1 MKIPLSHGV
10 SVILA
15 AAACVLPSPAVAQA
29 FPTKPVRIVVP
40 FAPGGLTDIVAR
52 TVGQKMSGEFAQPV
66 VIDNRPGAA
75 GNIGTELVAKAPAD
89 GYTLL
94 LVSSSFAIN
103 PILYSKSLYDP
114 TKDFAPVSGVS
125 AYMLFLAVTPSLPSR
140 NIKAL
145 IAQAR
150 AQPGQLT
157 YASSGSGTTTHIA
170 GELFAYMTDVRMT
183 HVGYKGAGLWLPA
196 VMGGQVSMTFGTAV
210 VVPQIKAGRLV
221 ALGVTGPKRS
231 PLLPDV
237 PTIAEAGIPGYEV
250 VSWNTMYA
258 PAGTPPAIL
267 RRLSMTAQDALRDP
281 ETIGMFDKQ
290 GIDPAPSTPEELG
303 RLTRSEFT
311 KWSKVIRAARIGMD

>member
-1 MKIPLSHGV
+1 MKIPLSHSV
-10 SVILA
+10 SVILVA
-15 AAACVLPSPAVAQA
+15 SACVLQSPTVAQA

-52 TVGQKMSGEFAQPV
+52 TVGRKISGEFGQPV

-114 TKDFAPVSGVS
+114 IKDFAPVSGIS

-140 NIKAL
+140 NVKTL
-145 IAQAR
+145 IAQAK

-196 VMGGQVSMTFGTAV
+196 VMGGQISMTFGTAV

-231 PLLPDV
+231 PLLLDV

-250 VSWNTMYA
+250 VSWNAMYA

-267 RRLSMTAQDALRDP
+267 RRLSTTAQDALRDP
-281 ETIGMFDKQ
+281 ETIDMFDKQ
-290 GIDPAPSTPEELG
+290 GINPAPSTPEELG
-303 RLTRSEFT
+303 SLTRSEFT
-311 KWSKVIRAARIGMD
+311 KWNKVIRAAKIGID